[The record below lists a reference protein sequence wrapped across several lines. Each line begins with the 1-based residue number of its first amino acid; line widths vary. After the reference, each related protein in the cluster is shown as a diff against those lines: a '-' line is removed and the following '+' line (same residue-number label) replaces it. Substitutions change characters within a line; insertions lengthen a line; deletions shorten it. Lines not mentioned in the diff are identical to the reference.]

1 MAGERMSLCWNK
13 FEETAAAAFR
23 YLGASDVTL
32 ASEDGKQVKAHRAVL
47 SSCSPVLRKILL
59 EMSDPDPVLDMKG
72 MTMEEI
78 SLLLKF
84 IYTGEVMVMTMMMLQ
99 IVIMF
104 HYYVGDQPPL

>member
-1 MAGERMSLCWNK
+1 MPVHCSGD
-13 FEETAAAAFR
+13 F
-23 YLGASDVTL
+23 SDVTL

-99 IVIMF
+99 ILIMF
-104 HYYVGDQPPL
+104 HDYVGAQPPL

>member
-1 MAGERMSLCWNK
+1 MS
-13 FEETAAAAFR
+13 E
-23 YLGASDVTL
+23 
-32 ASEDGKQVKAHRAVL
+32 
-47 SSCSPVLRKILL
+47 
-59 EMSDPDPVLDMKG
+59 PDPVLDMKG